1 MSSMKHMGEER
12 GSVATVVTM
21 VLLGVFLLGALG
33 FGGWAFMS
41 RQDYKNNVDAKIK
54 TAVTANA
61 KVVQAQDA
69 ADYAEAAKN
78 PLKTYTGPEAYGSVS
93 LQYPKTWSGYVVTA
107 SGQPL
112 DAYFNPDVVPS
123 VADQKS
129 VFALRVQVMAT
140 SYSQTLAQY
149 QSLQKQ
155 GKVTVTPFALPKV
168 PGTVGVRVDGQI
180 TSTKQGSIVILPVR
194 DKTLKLWIESNEFA
208 ADFNNIILPNA
219 SFSP

>member
-1 MSSMKHMGEER
+1 MGEER